1 MHHQHDRVLERELPL
16 LDLVVDDTEMLNVE
30 AATPALALV
39 LAAVAGFAQLF
50 SP

>member
-1 MHHQHDRVLERELPL
+1 MVLGVADVTVLPVTPW
-16 LDLVVDDTEMLNVE
+16 VV
-30 AATPALALV
+30 V